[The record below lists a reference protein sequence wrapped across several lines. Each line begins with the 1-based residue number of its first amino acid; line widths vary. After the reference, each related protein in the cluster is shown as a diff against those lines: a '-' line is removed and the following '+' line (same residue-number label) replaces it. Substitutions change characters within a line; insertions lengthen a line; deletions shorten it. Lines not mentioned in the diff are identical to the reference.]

1 MKDKIV
7 ESVIEQ
13 MRSRSEVGMK
23 KYGTNLER
31 IDLTTIE
38 WISHA
43 QQEAM
48 DLALYLERIKQDLLS
63 LAGDINVAHKN
74 KANENTKGYTPRI

>member
-1 MKDKIV
+1 MTDKIV

-31 IDLTTIE
+31 TDLTTIE
-38 WISHA
+38 WI
-43 QQEAM
+43 
-48 DLALYLERIKQDLLS
+48 Y
-63 LAGDINVAHKN
+63 
-74 KANENTKGYTPRI
+74 

>member
-63 LAGDINVAHKN
+63 LAGDIDVAHKN

>member
-7 ESVIEQ
+7 EAVIQQ

-31 IDLTTIE
+31 TDLTTIE
-38 WISHA
+38 WLEHA
-43 QQEAM
+43 KQESL
-48 DLALYLERIKQDLLS
+48 DLALYLERIKQDLLQEQ
-63 LAGDINVAHKN
+63 NN
-74 KANENTKGYTPRI
+74 KVYEKSKGYTPRI

>member
-1 MKDKIV
+1 MNDKIV
-7 ESVIEQ
+7 EAVIQQ

-31 IDLTTIE
+31 TDLSTIE

-63 LAGDINVAHKN
+63 GAGDIHVAHKT
-74 KANENTKGYTPRI
+74 KTNENTKRYTPRI

>member
-1 MKDKIV
+1 MDKIV

-23 KYGTNLER
+23 KYGVNLER
-31 IDLTTIE
+31 TDLNTIE

-63 LAGDINVAHKN
+63 FAGDINVAHK
-74 KANENTKGYTPRI
+74 

>member
-1 MKDKIV
+1 MKDNIV
-7 ESVIEQ
+7 EAVIEQ

-63 LAGDINVAHKN
+63 LAGDIDVAHKN

>member
-1 MKDKIV
+1 MTDKIV